1 MHQCDINVALAGALR
16 RKKSL
21 TSADPL
27 FNIRPSFVMKSPFI
41 FNGLHVPYL
50 YQRVPDRQPRGEA
63 QALRQEGIGMKRK
76 PTVVQSHFA
85 RYANSLGLALG
96 LALLLLPV
104 WVWAQDAATP
114 ADYRALPGL
123 GSRVAVWVVAQIHL
137 YFAAFVLG
145 VPIFA
150 VTVEFIGTRT
160 KDPRYDQLAH
170 DFTKL
175 MSVAFSTTA
184 TFGAVLTFFLFGLYP
199 KFMNYLASLFFPT
212 MVLYVLLF
220 FGEGFT
226 LYLYYYGWEAMRQR
240 KGWHLMLGCLLN
252 VFGITLMVVSN
263 SWATFM
269 MTPPTGVAEQGAGV
283 GLWTLVNNHAWM
295 PINIHRLLANVAFGG
310 SIAAA
315 YAGFRFLSAHTAEER
330 ARYDWMGYVGNFI
343 GVGALIPLPF
353 AGYYLGREIYAYN
366 EQMGISMMGGIFSWL
381 FIIQAVLIGVLFLSA
396 NYYLWLGME
405 RIPGAERYRGWIKF
419 LLLILTLCFAVW
431 MTPHSL
437 VASLEEARKMGGAH
451 HPLLGVL
458 GVMSAKNTAV
468 NLMILTTFLSFM
480 LYKRGNKVPTV
491 PWAKTGNAVEALIF
505 ALAAAIVIFY
515 GIYGYFVPAIVR
527 IGFSVYQVE
536 AVLFTLIA
544 VTVID
549 IFLLK
554 NAQVLGEIR
563 WGQIPERAQY
573 ALFLLAVSFTWL
585 MGLMGYVRSGLRM
598 DWHVYGVMRDTS
610 PDAYTPTL
618 GFATNVIS
626 LTVLIFL
633 GLLAFIFW
641 LGSLEEVGVEE
652 ELEKEVE
659 AAFRPPLRP
668 RPVAGN
674 PGADAEG

>member
-1 MHQCDINVALAGALR
+1 MLDV
-16 RKKSL
+16 
-21 TSADPL
+21 
-27 FNIRPSFVMKSPFI
+27 PFP
-41 FNGLHVPYL
+41 N
-50 YQRVPDRQPRGEA
+50 QRVPDRQPRGEA
-63 QALRQEGIGMKRK
+63 QVLRQEGISMKMKRT
-76 PTVVQSHFA
+76 TVRSDWAQTVSAFGLI
-85 RYANSLGLALG
+85 LGFG
-96 LALLLLPV
+96 LLLLPICA
-104 WVWAQDAATP
+104 WAQDLAAT
-114 ADYRALPGL
+114 ADYRALPGT
-123 GSRVAVWVVAQIHL
+123 GSRVAVWIVAQIHL

-160 KDPRYDQLAH
+160 QDPRYDQLAH

-199 KFMNYLASLFFPT
+199 KFMNFLASLFFPT

-226 LYLYYYGWEAMRQR
+226 LYLYYYGWEAMRHR
-240 KGWHLMLGCLLN
+240 KGWHLFLGCLLN
-252 VFGITLMVVSN
+252 LFGITLMVVAN

-283 GLWTLVNNHAWM
+283 GLWTLVDNYAWM

-315 YAGFRFLSAHTAEER
+315 YSGFRFLGARTLEER
-330 ARYDWMGYVGNFI
+330 ARYDWMGYIGNFI

-353 AGYYLGREIYAYN
+353 AGYYLGREIYSYN

-419 LLLILTLCFAVW
+419 LLVILTLCVGVW

-480 LYKRGNKVPTV
+480 IYKRANKVPTV
-491 PWAKTGNAVEALIF
+491 PWARSGNAVEALIF
-505 ALAAAIVIFY
+505 VVAAAIVIFY
-515 GIYGYFVPAIVR
+515 GIYGYFVPAVVR
-527 IGFSVYQVE
+527 IGYSVYQVG
-536 AVLFTLIA
+536 AVLSTLIA

-554 NAQVLGEIR
+554 NAQVLGEIQ
-563 WGQIPERAQY
+563 WGRIPERAQY

-610 PDAYTPTL
+610 PDAYTPTM
-618 GFATNVIS
+618 GFATSIVSI
-626 LTVLIFL
+626 TVVIFL

-641 LGSLEEVGVEE
+641 LGSLEEVHGEEE
-652 ELEKEVE
+652 ELSKDVA
-659 AAFRPPLRP
+659 AAFHSPLRP
-668 RPVAGN
+668 QPVTGSS
-674 PGADAEG
+674 GADAEG

>member
-1 MHQCDINVALAGALR
+1 MGQ
-16 RKKSL
+16 
-21 TSADPL
+21 
-27 FNIRPSFVMKSPFI
+27 
-41 FNGLHVPYL
+41 
-50 YQRVPDRQPRGEA
+50 A
-63 QALRQEGIGMKRK
+63 QALRQEGIGMKTRQ
-76 PTVVQSHFA
+76 TVVRSGFE
-85 RYANSLGLALG
+85 RYALGLGLSLG

-104 WVWAQDAATP
+104 WVWAQDAAAT
-114 ADYRALPGL
+114 ADYRALPGI
-123 GSRVAVWVVAQIHL
+123 GSRVAVWIVAQIHL

-226 LYLYYYGWEAMRQR
+226 LYLYYYGWEAMRNR
-240 KGWHLMLGCLLN
+240 KGLHLFLGCLLN
-252 VFGITLMVVSN
+252 VFGIALMVISN

-283 GLWTLVNNHAWM
+283 GLWTLVNNYAWM
-295 PINIHRLLANVAFGG
+295 PINIHRLLANIAFGG

-315 YAGFRFLSAHTAEER
+315 YAGFRFLGARTVEER
-330 ARYDWMGYVGNFI
+330 ARYDWMGYIGNFI

-419 LLLILTLCFAVW
+419 LLIVLTVCFAVW

-491 PWAKTGNAVEALIF
+491 SWARTGNLAEALLF
-505 ALAAAIVIFY
+505 ALAAGIVI
-515 GIYGYFVPAIVR
+515 GLGVYGYYVPAIVR
-527 IGFSVYQVE
+527 IGFSVYQVG
-536 AVLFTLIA
+536 AVLVVLVA

-554 NAQVLGEIR
+554 NAQVFGEIQ
-563 WGQIPERAQY
+563 WGKIPERAQY

-610 PDAYTPTL
+610 PNAFTPTL
-618 GFATNVIS
+618 GFATNIVSVTVI
-626 LTVLIFL
+626 IFL

-641 LGSLEEVGVEE
+641 LGGLEETPAEEE
-652 ELEKEVE
+652 ELEKDVA

-668 RPVAGN
+668 RPVPGN
-674 PGADAEG
+674 PGAGAEG

>member
-1 MHQCDINVALAGALR
+1 MMSKPTEVRSRRQRVAL
-16 RKKSL
+16 
-21 TSADPL
+21 D
-27 FNIRPSFVMKSPFI
+27 
-41 FNGLHVPYL
+41 
-50 YQRVPDRQPRGEA
+50 
-63 QALRQEGIGMKRK
+63 
-76 PTVVQSHFA
+76 
-85 RYANSLGLALG
+85 LGCALG
-96 LALLLLPV
+96 LALLLLPL
-104 WVWAQDAATP
+104 WAWAQDGAAVE
-114 ADYRALPGL
+114 YRSFPGI
-123 GSRVAVWVVAQIHL
+123 GSRVAVWIVAQIHL

-160 KDPRYDQLAH
+160 KDPRFDQLAR

-199 KFMNYLASLFFPT
+199 KFMNYLATLFFPT

-240 KGWHLMLGCLLN
+240 KGLHLLLGCLLN
-252 VFGITLMVVSN
+252 VFGIALMVISN

-269 MTPPTGVAEQGAGV
+269 MTPPTGVAEQGANV
-283 GLWTLVNNHAWM
+283 GLWTLVNNYAWM

-315 YAGFRFLSAHTAEER
+315 YAAFRFLGAKAEEQR
-330 ARYDWMGYVGNFI
+330 ARYDWMGYIGNFI

-353 AGYYLGREIYAYN
+353 AGYYLAREIYAYN
-366 EQMGISMMGGIFSWL
+366 EQMGISMMGGVFSWL

-405 RIPGAERYRGWIKF
+405 RIPGAERYRGWVKF
-419 LLLILTLCFAVW
+419 LLLVLTVCFAVW

-480 LYKRGNKVPTV
+480 LYRRANKVPTV
-491 PWAKTGNAVEALIF
+491 PWARLGNAVEALIF

-515 GIYGYFVPAIVR
+515 GVYGYFVPAVVR
-527 IGFSVYQVE
+527 VGFSVYQVG
-536 AVLFTLIA
+536 AVLFALVA
-544 VTVID
+544 VMAID
-549 IFLLK
+549 VFLLK
-554 NAQVLGEIR
+554 GARVLGAIA
-563 WGQIPERAQY
+563 WGKISDRAQY
-573 ALFLLAVSFTWL
+573 ALFLLALSFTWL

-610 PDAYTPTL
+610 PDAFTPTL
-618 GFATNVIS
+618 GFATNIVSI
-626 LTVLIFL
+626 TVLIFL
-633 GLLAFIFW
+633 GLIAFIFW
-641 LGSLEEVGVEE
+641 LGSLEEEA
-652 ELEKEVE
+652 VE
-659 AAFRPPLRP
+659 AAEFDKDLKEAFRPGLRA
-668 RPVAGN
+668 RPAMGD
-674 PGADAEG
+674 PGSGAEG

>member
-1 MHQCDINVALAGALR
+1 M
-16 RKKSL
+16 
-21 TSADPL
+21 
-27 FNIRPSFVMKSPFI
+27 
-41 FNGLHVPYL
+41 
-50 YQRVPDRQPRGEA
+50 GEA
-63 QALRQEGIGMKRK
+63 QALRQEGIGMKTQHTAVRN
-76 PTVVQSHFA
+76 PWE
-85 RYANSLGLALG
+85 RYAYGFGLTLGLV
-96 LALLLLPV
+96 LLLLPV
-104 WVWAQDAATP
+104 WAWSQETAATT
-114 ADYRALPGL
+114 DYRALPGL
-123 GSRVAVWVVAQIHL
+123 GSRVAVWIVAQIHL

-212 MVLYVLLF
+212 MVIYVLLF

-240 KGWHLMLGCLLN
+240 KGWHLLLGCLLN
-252 VFGITLMVVSN
+252 VFGIALMFVSN

-283 GLWTLVNNHAWM
+283 GLWTLVNNYAWM

-315 YAGFRFLSAHTAEER
+315 YAGFRFLGARTAEER
-330 ARYDWMGYVGNFI
+330 ARYDWMGYIGNFI

-419 LLLILTLCFAVW
+419 LLIVLTVCFAVW

-491 PWAKTGNAVEALIF
+491 PWARTGNAVEALIF

-527 IGFSVYQVE
+527 IGFSVYQVG

-554 NAQVLGEIR
+554 NAQVLGEIQ
-563 WGQIPERAQY
+563 WGKIPERAQY
-573 ALFLLAVSFTWL
+573 ALFLLALSFTWL

-610 PDAYTPTL
+610 PGAYTPTL
-618 GFATNVIS
+618 GFATNIISATVI
-626 LTVLIFL
+626 IFL

-641 LGSLEEVGVEE
+641 LGSLDETHAAEE
-652 ELEKEVE
+652 ELEKDVE

-668 RPVAGN
+668 RPVASN

>member
-1 MHQCDINVALAGALR
+1 MMTKRTGVR
-16 RKKSL
+16 SR
-21 TSADPL
+21 
-27 FNIRPSFVMKSPFI
+27 FE
-41 FNGLHVPYL
+41 PYAF
-50 YQRVPDRQPRGEA
+50 G
-63 QALRQEGIGMKRK
+63 
-76 PTVVQSHFA
+76 
-85 RYANSLGLALG
+85 LGLTLA
-96 LALLLLPV
+96 LALLLLPL
-104 WVWAQDAATP
+104 WAWAQEVGAP
-114 ADYRALPGL
+114 VEYRAFPGT
-123 GSRVAVWVVAQIHL
+123 GSRVAVWIVAQIHL

-160 KDPRYDQLAH
+160 KDPRFDQLAH

-175 MSVAFSTTA
+175 MSIAFSTTA

-199 KFMNYLASLFFPT
+199 KFMNFLAALFFPT
-212 MVLYVLLF
+212 MVTYVLLF

-226 LYLYYYGWEAMRQR
+226 LYLYYYGWEAMQRR
-240 KGWHLMLGCLLN
+240 KGLHLLLGCLLN
-252 VFGITLMVVSN
+252 VFGITLMSIAN

-269 MTPPTGVAEQGAGV
+269 MTPPTAVAEQGANV
-283 GLWTLVNNHAWM
+283 GLWTLVYNYAWM

-315 YAGFRFLSAHTAEER
+315 YAGFRFLGARTVEEK
-330 ARYDWMGYVGNFI
+330 ARYDWMGYIGNFI

-419 LLLILTLCFAVW
+419 LLVILTLCFGVW

-491 PWAKTGNAVEALIF
+491 PWARLGNAVEALIF
-505 ALAAAIVIFY
+505 ALAAGIVIFF
-515 GIYGYFVPAIVR
+515 GIYGYFVPAVIRV
-527 IGFSVYQVE
+527 GFSVYQVG

-544 VTVID
+544 VTLID

-554 NAQVLGEIR
+554 DARILGAIQ
-563 WGQIPERAQY
+563 WGTIPDRAQY

-585 MGLMGYVRSGLRM
+585 MGLMGYVRSGLRQ

-618 GFATNVIS
+618 GYATNIVSI
-626 LTVLIFL
+626 TVVIFL
-633 GLLAFIFW
+633 AFIAFIFW
-641 LGSLEEVGVEE
+641 LGSLEERPGEVE
-652 ELEKEVE
+652 ELEKEAE

-668 RPVAGN
+668 RPIAGN
-674 PGADAEG
+674 PGSGEEG

>member
-1 MHQCDINVALAGALR
+1 MM
-16 RKKSL
+16 
-21 TSADPL
+21 T
-27 FNIRPSFVMKSPFI
+27 
-41 FNGLHVPYL
+41 
-50 YQRVPDRQPRGEA
+50 
-63 QALRQEGIGMKRK
+63 KR
-76 PTVVQSHFA
+76 TVVRSRFE
-85 RYANSLGLALG
+85 RYALGLGLALG
-96 LALLLLPV
+96 LALLLLPS
-104 WVWAQDAATP
+104 WAWAQEAGAP
-114 ADYRALPGL
+114 IEYRAFPGV
-123 GSRVAVWVVAQIHL
+123 GSRVAVWMVAQLHL

-160 KDPRYDQLAH
+160 KDARFDQLAH
-170 DFTKL
+170 EFTKL

-199 KFMNYLASLFFPT
+199 KFMNFLAALFFPT
-212 MVLYVLLF
+212 MVTYVLLF

-226 LYLYYYGWEAMRQR
+226 LYLYYYGWEAMQRR
-240 KGWHLMLGCLLN
+240 KGIHLLLGCLLN
-252 VFGITLMVVSN
+252 VFGITLMVIAN

-269 MTPPTGVAEQGAGV
+269 MTPPTAVAEQGANI
-283 GLWTLVNNHAWM
+283 GLWTLVNNYAWT

-315 YAGFRFLSAHTAEER
+315 YAAFRFLGARTVEDK
-330 ARYDWMGYVGNFI
+330 ARYDWMGYIGNFI

-491 PWAKTGNAVEALIF
+491 PWARLGNAVEALIF
-505 ALAAAIVIFY
+505 ALAAGIVIFF
-515 GIYGYFVPAIVR
+515 GIYGYFVPAVIRV
-527 IGFSVYQVE
+527 GFSVYQVG

-554 NAQVLGEIR
+554 DARILGAIQ
-563 WGQIPERAQY
+563 WGNIPDRAQY

-585 MGLMGYVRSGLRM
+585 MGLMGYVRSGLRQ

-618 GFATNVIS
+618 GFATNIVSI
-626 LTVLIFL
+626 TVVIFL
-633 GLLAFIFW
+633 AFIAFIFW
-641 LGSLEEVGVEE
+641 LGSLEERPGELE
-652 ELEKEVE
+652 ELEKEAE

-668 RPVAGN
+668 RPIPGN
-674 PGADAEG
+674 PGSGAEG

>member
-1 MHQCDINVALAGALR
+1 MGQ
-16 RKKSL
+16 
-21 TSADPL
+21 
-27 FNIRPSFVMKSPFI
+27 
-41 FNGLHVPYL
+41 
-50 YQRVPDRQPRGEA
+50 A
-63 QALRQEGIGMKRK
+63 QALRQEGIGMKTK
-76 PTVVQSHFA
+76 QTVVRSQA
-85 RYANSLGLALG
+85 AQYAYGFGLALG
-96 LALLLLPV
+96 LVLLLLPV
-104 WVWAQDAATP
+104 WAWAQDATAT
-114 ADYRALPGL
+114 ADYRALPGI
-123 GSRVAVWVVAQIHL
+123 GSRVAIWIVAQIHL

-240 KGWHLMLGCLLN
+240 KGLHLILGCLLN
-252 VFGITLMVVSN
+252 AFGIALMFISN

-269 MTPPTGVAEQGAGV
+269 MTPPTGVADQGAGV
-283 GLWTLVNNHAWM
+283 GLWTLVNNYAWM

-330 ARYDWMGYVGNFI
+330 ARYDWMGYIGNFI

-419 LLLILTLCFAVW
+419 LLIVLTVCFGVW

-491 PWAKTGNAVEALIF
+491 PWARTGNAVEALIF

-527 IGFSVYQVE
+527 IGFSVYQVG

-554 NAQVLGEIR
+554 NARLLGEIQ
-563 WGQIPERAQY
+563 WGKISERAQY
-573 ALFLLAVSFTWL
+573 ALFLLALSFTWL

-610 PDAYTPTL
+610 PGAYTPTL
-618 GFATNVIS
+618 GFATNMVS
-626 LTVLIFL
+626 LTVIIFL

-641 LGSLEEVGVEE
+641 LGSLDETHAEE
-652 ELEKEVE
+652 ELEKDVE

-668 RPVAGN
+668 HPVTTN

>member
-1 MHQCDINVALAGALR
+1 MMTKRTEVR
-16 RKKSL
+16 SR
-21 TSADPL
+21 
-27 FNIRPSFVMKSPFI
+27 FE
-41 FNGLHVPYL
+41 PYAF
-50 YQRVPDRQPRGEA
+50 G
-63 QALRQEGIGMKRK
+63 
-76 PTVVQSHFA
+76 
-85 RYANSLGLALG
+85 LGLTLA
-96 LALLLLPV
+96 LALLLIPL
-104 WVWAQDAATP
+104 WAWAQEAGAP
-114 ADYRALPGL
+114 VEYRAFPGI
-123 GSRVAVWVVAQIHL
+123 GSRVAVWIVAQIHL

-160 KDPRYDQLAH
+160 KDPRFDQLAH

-175 MSVAFSTTA
+175 MSIAFSTTA

-199 KFMNYLASLFFPT
+199 KFMNFLAALFFPT
-212 MVLYVLLF
+212 MVTYVLLF

-226 LYLYYYGWEAMRQR
+226 LYLYYYGWEAMQRR
-240 KGWHLMLGCLLN
+240 KGLHLLLGCLLN
-252 VFGITLMVVSN
+252 VFGITLMVIAN

-269 MTPPTGVAEQGAGV
+269 MTPPTAVAEQGANV
-283 GLWTLVNNHAWM
+283 GLWTLVYNYAWM

-315 YAGFRFLSAHTAEER
+315 YAGFRFLGARTVEEK
-330 ARYDWMGYVGNFI
+330 ARYDWMGYIGNFI

-419 LLLILTLCFAVW
+419 LLLILTLCFGVW

-491 PWAKTGNAVEALIF
+491 PWARLGNAVEALIF
-505 ALAAAIVIFY
+505 ALAAGIVIFF
-515 GIYGYFVPAIVR
+515 GIYGYFVPAVIRV
-527 IGFSVYQVE
+527 GFSVYQVG

-554 NAQVLGEIR
+554 DARILGAIQ
-563 WGQIPERAQY
+563 WGKIPDRAQY

-585 MGLMGYVRSGLRM
+585 MGLMGYVRSGLRQ

-618 GFATNVIS
+618 GYATNIVSI
-626 LTVLIFL
+626 TVVIFL
-633 GLLAFIFW
+633 AFIAFIFW
-641 LGSLEEVGVEE
+641 LGSLEERPGEVE
-652 ELEKEVE
+652 ELEKEAE

-668 RPVAGN
+668 RPITGN
-674 PGADAEG
+674 PGSGAEG

>member
-1 MHQCDINVALAGALR
+1 MLHA
-16 RKKSL
+16 
-21 TSADPL
+21 
-27 FNIRPSFVMKSPFI
+27 PFP
-41 FNGLHVPYL
+41 N
-50 YQRVPDRQPRGEA
+50 QRVPDRQPMGEA
-63 QALRQEGIGMKRK
+63 QTLRQEGIGMKMRQ
-76 PTVVQSHFA
+76 TMVRRQWQQCA
-85 RYANSLGLALG
+85 YGAGLILALM
-96 LALLLLPV
+96 LLWLPV
-104 WVWAQDAATP
+104 WAWAQDAAVVS
-114 ADYRALPGL
+114 DYRALAGI
-123 GSRVAVWVVAQIHL
+123 GSRVAVWIVAQIHL

-160 KDPRYDQLAH
+160 NDPRYDQLAH

-175 MSVAFSTTA
+175 MSMAFSTTA

-199 KFMNYLASLFFPT
+199 KFMNFLASLFFPT
-212 MVLYVLLF
+212 MVVYVLLF

-226 LYLYYYGWEAMRQR
+226 LYLYYYGWEAMRRR
-240 KGWHLMLGCLLN
+240 KGLHLFLGCLLN
-252 VFGITLMVVSN
+252 AFGITLMFVAN

-283 GLWTLVNNHAWM
+283 GLWSLVDNYAWM

-315 YAGFRFLSAHTAEER
+315 YSGFRFLGARTMEER
-330 ARYDWMGYVGNFI
+330 ARYDWMGYIGNFI

-353 AGYYLGREIYAYN
+353 AGYYLGREIYSYN

-419 LLLILTLCFAVW
+419 LLLILTLCVAVW

-480 LYKRGNKVPTV
+480 LYKRANKVPTV
-491 PWAKTGNAVEALIF
+491 PWARTGNAVEVLIF
-505 ALAAAIVIFY
+505 VLAAAIVVFY
-515 GIYGYFVPAIVR
+515 GIYGYFVPAVVR
-527 IGFSVYQVE
+527 IGFSVYQVG
-536 AVLFTLIA
+536 AVLSTLIA

-554 NAQVLGEIR
+554 NAQVLGEIQ
-563 WGQIPERAQY
+563 WGRIPERAQY

-610 PDAYTPTL
+610 PDAYTPTM
-618 GFATNVIS
+618 GFATSIVS
-626 LTVLIFL
+626 VTVVIFL

-641 LGSLEEVGVEE
+641 LGSLEEAHGEE
-652 ELEKEVE
+652 DELGKDVA

-668 RPVAGN
+668 QPVTGSG
-674 PGADAEG
+674 GADAEG

>member
-1 MHQCDINVALAGALR
+1 
-16 RKKSL
+16 
-21 TSADPL
+21 
-27 FNIRPSFVMKSPFI
+27 MKT
-41 FNGLHVPYL
+41 
-50 YQRVPDRQPRGEA
+50 RQP
-63 QALRQEGIGMKRK
+63 
-76 PTVVQSHFA
+76 VVRSGFG
-85 RYANSLGLALG
+85 RYALGLTLSLG

-104 WVWAQDAATP
+104 WTWAQDAAVP
-114 ADYRALPGL
+114 LDYRTLPGI
-123 GSRVAVWVVAQIHL
+123 GSRVAVWLVAQIHL

-199 KFMNYLASLFFPT
+199 KFMNYLAALFFPT
-212 MVLYVLLF
+212 MVVYVLLF

-226 LYLYYYGWEAMRQR
+226 LYLYYYGWEAMRNR
-240 KGWHLMLGCLLN
+240 KGLHLFLGCLLN
-252 VFGITLMVVSN
+252 VFGIALMVVSN

-283 GLWTLVNNHAWM
+283 GLWTLVNNYAWM

-315 YAGFRFLSAHTAEER
+315 YAGFRFLGARTAEAR
-330 ARYDWMGYVGNFI
+330 ARYDWMGYIGNFI

-419 LLLILTLCFAVW
+419 LLIVLTVCFAVW

-480 LYKRGNKVPTV
+480 LYRRGNKVPTV
-491 PWAKTGNAVEALIF
+491 PWARTGNVVEALIF
-505 ALAAAIVIFY
+505 ALAAAIVIFF
-515 GIYGYFVPAIVR
+515 GIHGYLVPAIVR
-527 IGFSVYQVE
+527 IGYSVYQVG
-536 AVLFTLIA
+536 AVLFALIA
-544 VTVID
+544 VTIID

-554 NAQVLGEIR
+554 NARVLGDIQ
-563 WGQIPERAQY
+563 WGKIPERAQY

-610 PDAYTPTL
+610 PGAYTPTL
-618 GFATNVIS
+618 GFATNMVSVTVI
-626 LTVLIFL
+626 IFL

-641 LGSLEEVGVEE
+641 LGGLEEAPAEEE
-652 ELEKEVE
+652 ELEKDVA
-659 AAFRPPLRP
+659 AAFRPPSRP
-668 RPVAGN
+668 RPVTSN
-674 PGADAEG
+674 PGADVEG

>member
-1 MHQCDINVALAGALR
+1 
-16 RKKSL
+16 
-21 TSADPL
+21 
-27 FNIRPSFVMKSPFI
+27 
-41 FNGLHVPYL
+41 
-50 YQRVPDRQPRGEA
+50 
-63 QALRQEGIGMKRK
+63 MKRELTGV
-76 PTVVQSHFA
+76 PRDHA
-85 RYANSLGLALG
+85 RWIPSLGLM
-96 LALLLLPV
+96 LAAVFLLLPL
-104 WVWAQDAATP
+104 WAWAQESAAP
-114 ADYRALPGL
+114 ADYRAFPLI
-123 GSRVAVWVVAQIHL
+123 GSRVAIWLAAQLHL

-160 KDPRYDQLAH
+160 QDPRFDQLAH

-175 MSVAFSTTA
+175 MSMAFSTTA
-184 TFGAVLTFFLFGLYP
+184 TFGAILTFFLFGLYP
-199 KFMNYLASLFFPT
+199 KFMNYLADLFFPT
-212 MVLYVLLF
+212 MVAYVLLF

-226 LYLYYYGWEAMRQR
+226 LYLYYYGWDAMRAR
-240 KGWHLMLGCLLN
+240 KRLHLFLGCLLN
-252 VFGITLMVVSN
+252 VFGISLMVISN

-269 MTPPTGVAEQGAGV
+269 MTPPPGVAEQGAGV
-283 GLWTLVNNHAWM
+283 GLWALVNNYAWN

-315 YAGFRFLSAHTAEER
+315 YAGFRFLGARTEEER
-330 ARYDWMGYVGNFI
+330 ARYDWMGYIGNFI

-419 LLLILTLCFAVW
+419 LLLVLTICFAVW

-437 VASLEEARKMGGAH
+437 VASLEEARRMGGAH

-480 LYKRGNKVPTV
+480 LYKRANKVPTV
-491 PWAKTGNAVEALIF
+491 PWARLGNAVEALIF
-505 ALAAAIVIFY
+505 GLAAAIVIFY
-515 GIYGYFVPAIVR
+515 GIYGYFVPAVIRV
-527 IGFSVYQVE
+527 GFSVYQVG

-549 IFLLK
+549 LFLLK
-554 NAQVLGEIR
+554 NARVLGAIE
-563 WGQIPERAQY
+563 WGKIPERAQY

-585 MGLMGYVRSGLRM
+585 MGLMGYVRSGLRQN
-598 DWHVYGVMRDTS
+598 WHVYGVMRDTS
-610 PDAYTPTL
+610 PDAFTPTL
-618 GFATNVIS
+618 GFATNIISISVI
-626 LTVLIFL
+626 IFL
-633 GLLAFIFW
+633 GFITFIFW
-641 LGSLEEVGVEE
+641 LGSLEEGAHGG
-652 ELEKEVE
+652 E
-659 AAFRPPLRP
+659 ALDEDVVAALTPQPRP
-668 RPVAGN
+668 RPVPGN
-674 PGADAEG
+674 PGSDGEG

>member
-1 MHQCDINVALAGALR
+1 MGQ
-16 RKKSL
+16 
-21 TSADPL
+21 
-27 FNIRPSFVMKSPFI
+27 
-41 FNGLHVPYL
+41 
-50 YQRVPDRQPRGEA
+50 A
-63 QALRQEGIGMKRK
+63 QALRQKGITMMTK
-76 PTVVQSHFA
+76 PTVVQGRA
-85 RYANSLGLALG
+85 QRYTLGLGWILG
-96 LALLLLPV
+96 LALLLPM
-104 WVWAQDAATP
+104 WAWAQDAATP
-114 ADYRALPGL
+114 DYRALPGM
-123 GSRVAVWVVAQIHL
+123 GSRVAVWIVAQIHL

-212 MVLYVLLF
+212 MVIYVLLF

-226 LYLYYYGWEAMRQR
+226 LYLYYYGWEAMRNR
-240 KGWHLMLGCLLN
+240 KGLHLFLGCLLN
-252 VFGITLMVVSN
+252 VFGITLMVIAN

-269 MTPPTGVAEQGAGV
+269 MTPPAGVAEQGAGI
-283 GLWTLVNNHAWM
+283 GLWTLVNNYAWM

-315 YAGFRFLSAHTAEER
+315 YAGFRFLSARTVEER
-330 ARYDWMGYVGNFI
+330 ARYDWMGYIGNFI

-419 LLLILTLCFAVW
+419 LLIILTVCFAVW

-491 PWAKTGNAVEALIF
+491 PWARTGNIVEALIF

-527 IGFSVYQVE
+527 IGFSVYQVG

-544 VTVID
+544 VTVLD

-554 NAQVLGEIR
+554 NARELGEIQ
-563 WGQIPERAQY
+563 WGKIPDRAQY
-573 ALFLLAVSFTWL
+573 ALFLLALSFTWL

-610 PDAYTPTL
+610 PGAYTPTL
-618 GFATNVIS
+618 GFATNIIS
-626 LTVLIFL
+626 ATVLIFL

-641 LGSLEEVGVEE
+641 LGSLDEVHAGEE
-652 ELEKEVE
+652 ELDKDVE

-668 RPVAGN
+668 QPVTGH